1 MDGRDPEQ
9 AVAGTR
15 VRYGSDVNF
24 GALCRYLV
32 QALKAKGDFEL
43 LLKHKVNGI
52 ERLDDGKWQVSLKSS
67 EGESVYT
74 SDFVFLGAGG
84 GALPLLQMS
93 HIPEGDGYGGFPV
106 SGQWLACKNPA
117 VVNQHLAKVYGKASI
132 GAPPMSV
139 PHLDTRVIDG
149 ENALLFG
156 PFAGFSTKFLKQG
169 SIFDVMLSVRP
180 KNIWPMIKVGLTSFD
195 LIRYLV
201 SEVLQ
206 TEKSRLEA
214 LRQYYPNAQDEDWKL
229 LIAGQRV
236 QIIKSDPKLG
246 GKLEFGTE
254 VVAAADGSLA
264 ALLGASPGA
273 SIAVPAMVQVVEKC
287 FKAKLATPEWQER
300 IRSLIPSYGQSLI
313 TNAELLNTVRANT
326 LSTLGLDVA

>member
-1 MDGRDPEQ
+1 
-9 AVAGTR
+9 
-15 VRYGSDVNF
+15 
-24 GALCRYLV
+24 
-32 QALKAKGDFEL
+32 
-43 LLKHKVNGI
+43 
-52 ERLDDGKWQVSLKSS
+52 
-67 EGESVYT
+67 
-74 SDFVFLGAGG
+74 
-84 GALPLLQMS
+84 
-93 HIPEGDGYGGFPV
+93 
-106 SGQWLACKNPA
+106 
-117 VVNQHLAKVYGKASI
+117 
-132 GAPPMSV
+132 
-139 PHLDTRVIDG
+139 
-149 ENALLFG
+149 
-156 PFAGFSTKFLKQG
+156 
-169 SIFDVMLSVRP
+169 
-180 KNIWPMIKVGLTSFD
+180 SFD